1 MSDYDVASY
10 LVKICRVYGHHIQY
24 QDSTRSLIDDMFGK
38 IRIFYDIQSFFFL
51 TFVFIPIGVQI
62 FALRNP
68 QYQFGSSILTLW
80 ALSMYFVLMLF
91 QMKFQGLKYF
101 TMTQNIT
108 DMTIVIS
115 YCVFFYLKFNDRRNY
130 LPQLVLED
138 DDLEY
143 FAQRPDLDQELNL
156 EDGYFS
162 NLQREDME
170 QR

>member
-1 MSDYDVASY
+1 
-10 LVKICRVYGHHIQY
+10 
-24 QDSTRSLIDDMFGK
+24 
-38 IRIFYDIQSFFFL
+38 
-51 TFVFIPIGVQI
+51 
-62 FALRNP
+62 
-68 QYQFGSSILTLW
+68 
-80 ALSMYFVLMLF
+80 
-91 QMKFQGLKYF
+91 
-101 TMTQNIT
+101 
-108 DMTIVIS
+108 MTIVIS